1 MKYFKIA
8 WGPSDNF
15 YGIYSLRKI
24 ISPSLIKLVGF
35 SFSCY
40 ELSTTKKQW
49 QYGFD
54 FVFLD
59 ILVFLDLSLLLL
71 YLLQILGF
79 CRFVL
84 VLLYARCFNTF
95 YCL

>member
-40 ELSTTKKQW
+40 ELS
-49 QYGFD
+49 
-54 FVFLD
+54 
-59 ILVFLDLSLLLL
+59 
-71 YLLQILGF
+71 
-79 CRFVL
+79 
-84 VLLYARCFNTF
+84 
-95 YCL
+95 